1 MVEDPVVG
9 RMAAVVT
16 DTRLVVR
23 STPGTGTYSK
33 ILAWYLYPQQRAEVM
48 EGPVLASGYF
58 WYRIRV
64 NEDEGWVAGRSR
76 AGEPWLAQV
85 TDRAI
90 AAGSDSHHT
99 CVVTGA
105 GGAKCWGANDQG
117 QLGDGTRTS
126 SGSAVDVAGLSTGV
140 TAVAAGWAHTC
151 ALTTAGIVRC
161 WGYNRQGQL
170 GDGTTTGRRSPIDV
184 VGLSGPVG
192 AITAGDKH
200 TCALTLAGGVKCWG
214 ANDYGQ
220 LGDGTTINHSSPVD
234 VAGLASGV
242 SAIAAGAW
250 HTCALTSAGG
260 VVCWGRDGWG
270 QLGDGTTTGSRTP
283 VNVAGLARGATAVA
297 AGEYHTCALVS
308 AGGVKCWGG
317 NGVGQLGDGTTA
329 SRDAPADVS
338 GLTSGIGAITAGY
351 QHTCALV
358 SAGGVQCWGGN
369 EVGQLGDG
377 TTASRSTPADV
388 AGLASGVRAL
398 AAGAWHTCALTGVGG
413 VVCWGVNSR
422 GELGDGTTGTR
433 LPPVNVEF
441 SLRQTTNLRASRPP
455 ATIARE
461 TTVTFTATVRPVAH
475 SGVRALVRF
484 VVHYSVSHHPPAWV
498 VVVERDVRADATGRA
513 SISWT
518 FSTAGS
524 WRVAAQA
531 LANENYAASK
541 WSANLLYGVR

>member
-23 STPGTGTYSK
+23 TAPGTGPDSR
-33 ILAWYLYPQQRAEVM
+33 ILAWYLYPQQRAEVR
-48 EGPVLASGYF
+48 EGPVLASGYP

-64 NEDEGWVAGRSR
+64 NEDEGWVAGMSR
-76 AGEPWLAQV
+76 TGERWLAQV

-105 GGAKCWGANDQG
+105 GGAKCWGANGQG
-117 QLGDGTRTS
+117 QLGDGTTTS
-126 SGSAVDVAGLSTGV
+126 SGTAVDAAGLTTGV
-140 TAVAAGWAHTC
+140 TAVAAGLAHTC
-151 ALTTAGIVRC
+151 ALTTAGYVRC

-184 VGLSGPVG
+184 VGLSGAVG
-192 AITAGDKH
+192 AITAGRTH

-214 ANDYGQ
+214 ANDHGQ

-260 VVCWGRDGWG
+260 VVCWGDNRW
-270 QLGDGTTTGSRTP
+270 
-283 VNVAGLARGATAVA
+283 
-297 AGEYHTCALVS
+297 
-308 AGGVKCWGG
+308 
-317 NGVGQLGDGTTA
+317 GQLGDGTTA
-329 SRDAPADVS
+329 SSTIPVDVA
-338 GLTSGIGAITAGY
+338 GLGGGAIAIAVGADE
-351 QHTCALV
+351 TCALTI
-358 SAGGVQCWGGN
+358 AGGVKCWGDN
-369 EVGQLGDG
+369 RSGQLGDG
-377 TTASRSTPADV
+377 TTASSAIPVDVAGLGGGAIAITVGGAYTCALTSAGGVKCWGMNNSGQLGDGSTASRSTPADV

-413 VVCWGVNSR
+413 VVCWGGNYR

-441 SLRQTTNLRASRPP
+441 SLRQTANLRASRPP

-475 SGVRALVRF
+475 SRVRALVRF